1 MAKHKIVFEYEI
13 DVEDEQWISIET
25 QSSLDGEQL
34 YKSGANFRYLVQ
46 AIDDAR
52 FHADS
57 TIQLLKHAVM
67 KSTGDGYNWPI
78 CTNTL
83 ITGDECTRP
92 VAQSLIHEND
102 ATFQLCAECADDLQ
116 IEAS

>member
-1 MAKHKIVFEYEI
+1 MAKHKLTFEYEI

-46 AIDDAR
+46 VIDDAR
-52 FHADS
+52 FHADN

-67 KSTGDGYNWPI
+67 EDTGDRCSWPT
-78 CTNTL
+78 CNNTL
-83 ITGDECTRP
+83 ITGEECSRP
-92 VAQSLIHEND
+92 VAHNLIDQTND
-102 ATFQLCAECADDLQ
+102 AFLLCTECADDLQ
-116 IEAS
+116 IEA